1 MFSSL
6 TGRAGSGRGSPR
18 TSHNS
23 ARKSCEFACSEP
35 PETFQRAMKSV
46 MLVMRSKACVW
57 WLEDGD
63 YDMARSTLGVCPD
76 VRGKRSFAP
85 TTVIARSKA
94 TRQSRSVYLA
104 RSALDRDLPECAGR
118 MAIRPLANSRST
130 FIPDPSRWP
139 CRQTHPVRRPRWAL
153 PRTARAA

>member
-1 MFSSL
+1 MN
-6 TGRAGSGRGSPR
+6 SPVR
-18 TSHNS
+18 
-23 ARKSCEFACSEP
+23 P

-104 RSALDRDLPECAGR
+104 RSALERDLRCLRIKWHALVSSLDP
-118 MAIRPLANSRST
+118 PLLLIFGILLVYSIIIGGSGNRVDCLKT
-130 FIPDPSRWP
+130 
-139 CRQTHPVRRPRWAL
+139 
-153 PRTARAA
+153 